1 MTSPYQS
8 ATFGSIARSIS
19 ATHRTRSGS
28 LIFLNTSDIDRGR
41 ILHRRYMPV
50 EKMPG
55 QAKKSVLP
63 GDILFSEIRPA
74 NGRWALVSE
83 PSDDFIVST
92 KLMVIR
98 ADPDLVVPEY
108 LYIFLTS
115 TQTTRWLQTLAE
127 SRSGTFP
134 QITFDQVSALRVPL
148 PSLEVQSA
156 IAATIGALDDKID
169 SNLRLIALIPEL
181 VRAKVAAV
189 TSAGGVKVPVASLA
203 QFVNGGAFT
212 KGASG
217 TGRMVLRIAELNS
230 GPGGSTVYSDI
241 DVPETKTARAGDIL
255 MSWSGSLGIYR
266 WFRNEGIINQHIFKV
281 IPTGYPSW
289 LVFERLESVMAVFR
303 GIAHDKATTMGHIQ
317 RGHLES
323 ITVVLPLPEEIERLD
338 SCLSPLWDRLL
349 LAERENLGLQRLRDA
364 LLPELVSGR
373 IRINEV
379 SS

>member
-1 MTSPYQS
+1 MSNWPSVTLGSVLPFKYGKSLPERVRTHTGEFQVVSS
-8 ATFGSIARSIS
+8 AGFVDSHSEALTTGASVVVGRKGTIGAAYFCPAPVYPIDTTFYVEGTTDVDVRYAYYLLTNLPLRLMNNDSAVPGLNRTHAESLEIALPPLGEQQGIS
-19 ATHRTRSGS
+19 AT
-28 LIFLNTSDIDRGR
+28 L
-41 ILHRRYMPV
+41 
-50 EKMPG
+50 
-55 QAKKSVLP
+55 
-63 GDILFSEIRPA
+63 
-74 NGRWALVSE
+74 
-83 PSDDFIVST
+83 
-92 KLMVIR
+92 
-98 ADPDLVVPEY
+98 
-108 LYIFLTS
+108 
-115 TQTTRWLQTLAE
+115 
-127 SRSGTFP
+127 
-134 QITFDQVSALRVPL
+134 
-148 PSLEVQSA
+148 
-156 IAATIGALDDKID
+156 GALDDKID

-189 TSAGGVKVPVASLA
+189 TPAGGVKVPVASLA

-266 WFRNEGIINQHIFKV
+266 WFRNEAIINQHIFKV
-281 IPTGYPSW
+281 IPTGYPRW

-323 ITVVLPLPEEIERLD
+323 TTVVLPPREEIERLD